1 MSSMTD
7 ASDVARRQGLADS
20 LAKIRHHTA
29 SKLPNQRAPAQLLV
43 AVESTLQ
50 ESSGSKT
57 FSPTA
62 YLMALVAML
71 DKASS
76 QSGSDSSS
84 SLLSSTLYLLTLV
97 TPFVS
102 PAVLHAQV
110 HALIEPLSVV
120 LSNTQHT
127 VATDAAESQA
137 ALLRSALGI
146 FEPLLLALA
155 SDRAM
160 LSSDL
165 RLRGCWNATLRLCL
179 DARPKVRRRA
189 QDLVGQVLQYS
200 DTTQDS
206 VGNAKAHPFAVKTAE
221 WATAALAEVG
231 ASGSVKKQQAPK
243 YDVKAGRAKQPEVAA
258 AARQKNIDGGSANSG
273 IWICGFLRMLA
284 PTLPSKSIP
293 SLTANLLRVIG
304 QNNPFL
310 SAAAFEVFESLF
322 KISRPMA
329 IQNGL
334 STQTLGSSSLSL
346 NSANTRSVHADA
358 LVSTLDALLSANV
371 KPKVTDI
378 QLISPYLRALENAMV
393 AYSRVQDGQPAWERV
408 PIVWTTVK
416 EMAFSSQSK
425 ASRDAISV
433 RMAGRDCLSAIVRY
447 CIPDLAIEQAL
458 TASKASGK
466 EKDELLNIISFFDE
480 AFSKNALR
488 YSHSW
493 PEIFGVLTAVVL
505 RLRYKPKA
513 GSVKSSKGK
522 SHQSTPA
529 AATTL
534 VLPLLSVIGQLRSQP
549 KFDHREQVDGVI
561 GALVQVC
568 GPQAVLEILP
578 LGLLGE
584 NGAQNG
590 RAWLLPLMRS
600 NITNTTLAHFV
611 QTMVPMSEALFNK
624 QAEAEELDANG
635 KPVAP
640 VQAKVYEALTE
651 QIWALLPGYCDL
663 PVDMLDALTQQ
674 FVELLANVL
683 YSQPSLRPS
692 ICRAL
697 QVLVERSQSLA
708 RSAAPSEMLLES
720 FGVSNAD
727 GKKYVARLAEIAP
740 NLLAVFFN
748 IFSQS
753 PGESRGYVADC
764 MTAYMSIM
772 TADEIGKTYQKIVN
786 TLEQSLPT
794 LQTGNKDNGPK
805 AIPPIPH
812 TMMDLL
818 ILMVPFLTQ
827 AEADALFSLGTS
839 DALFAH
845 RDAAVQKKS
854 YRVLA
859 RLMEGSRGAKVLG
872 VGENE
877 SGKLPE
883 LLEKLQATTGSVVVG
898 AKRDRTALLASI
910 MPLIPATE
918 LHVLPSIIPEAVLAT
933 KEVNQGARELA
944 YRLLVEMGNKMDAG
958 GMIKRGLMEGEEN
971 VGNDDEDADMDSKTV
986 SANINEYITM
996 VAAGLAGTSP
1006 HMISASITALA
1017 RLVYEFHEKV
1027 PSQTL
1032 EEMVG
1037 TMDIFLA
1044 SPNREVA
1051 KSALGFVKVVIVSLP
1066 AEIIDVNLP
1075 GLVGALF
1082 SSSKYHRVHFK
1093 AKIRHIFE
1101 RLLRRFGYKRI
1112 EQLTDEDNRKLLVNI
1127 RKRKER
1133 SKRKKAG
1140 QDDAAMEQDDDEVDK
1155 PQMGQ
1160 RAQKTVGA
1168 DAFEEAIY
1176 GSESEISDSD
1186 DDEEDD
1192 HGERNGQ
1199 RSSAPSKGQ
1208 KRDKNISAIEQEYL
1222 LQDDDAPMDLL
1233 DRGALASGGKVTASG
1248 GKQPSAS
1255 RKRQP
1260 GQEASRF
1267 TLDEETGRMVI
1278 EDPDEPQTDEEENQI
1293 DVEGAGRAYLD
1304 RERGVHGMSTDKN
1317 GKVRLNKNNKR
1328 NRAAD
1333 EEMEAEQMELEEQ
1346 LAALQRQR
1354 EAASETNGTSAT
1366 NNKKRKQERK
1376 QIGQEFRA
1384 KKAGGDIKRGETSP
1398 FAYVP
1403 LQKVGGK
1410 KPGKAGKSDIR
1421 FLGKDKKRRS

>member
-1 MSSMTD
+1 MAD

-20 LAKIRHHTA
+20 LSKIRHHTA

-50 ESSGSKT
+50 ESSGSKS

-62 YLMALVAML
+62 YLMALIAML

-120 LSNTQHT
+120 LSDTQHAI
-127 VATDAAESQA
+127 ATDAAESQA

-206 VGNAKAHPFAVKTAE
+206 VGNTKAHPFAVKTAE

-231 ASGSVKKQQAPK
+231 ASGSVTKKQAPK

-293 SLTANLLRVIG
+293 SLTSNLLRVIG

-346 NSANTRSVHADA
+346 NAANTRSVHADA
-358 LVSTLDALLSANV
+358 LVSTLDALLSSTV

-378 QLISPYLRALENAMV
+378 QLIGPYLRALENAMV

-447 CIPDLAIEQAL
+447 CIPDSAIEQAC
-458 TASKASGK
+458 TAKTSGK
-466 EKDELLNIISFFDE
+466 EKDELLNIIGFFDE
-480 AFSKNALR
+480 AFNKTALR

-505 RLRYKPKA
+505 RLRYKPKMA
-513 GSVKSSKGK
+513 APRSIKGK
-522 SHQSTPA
+522 SQQPTPA
-529 AATTL
+529 ASIL

-568 GPQAVLEILP
+568 GPNAVLEILP

-584 NGAQNG
+584 NGAQGG

-624 QAEAEELDANG
+624 QAEAEELNASG
-635 KPVAP
+635 KPTAP
-640 VQAKVYEALTE
+640 VQAKVFEALTE

-697 QVLVERSQSLA
+697 QVLVDRSQSLA
-708 RSAAPSEMLLES
+708 RSAAPSEMLLDN

-772 TADEIGKTYQKIVN
+772 TAEEIGKTYQKIVN

-794 LQTGNKDNGPK
+794 LQGSNKENGPK

-845 RDAAVQKKS
+845 RDAAIQKKS

-859 RLMEGSRGAKVLG
+859 RLMEGSKGAKVLG
-872 VGENE
+872 VGKNE

-883 LLEKLQATTGSVVVG
+883 LLEKLQATTSSVVVG

-910 MPLIPATE
+910 MPLIPSTE

-958 GMIKRGLMEGEEN
+958 GMIKRGLMEGEEDDE
-971 VGNDDEDADMDSKTV
+971 NDDEDADMDGKTV

-1066 AEIIDVNLP
+1066 AEIIDTNLP

-1082 SSSKYHRVHFK
+1082 SSSNHHRVHFK

-1101 RLLRRFGYKRI
+1101 RLLRRFGYERI
-1112 EQLTDEDNRKLLVNI
+1112 EKLTDEDNRKLLVNI

-1140 QDDAAMEQDDDEVDK
+1140 QDELAMEQDDEEVDK

-1160 RAQKTVGA
+1160 RAQKSIGA

-1186 DDEEDD
+1186 DDGEDD
-1192 HGERNGQ
+1192 QAERNGH

-1222 LQDDDAPMDLL
+1222 LHDDDAPMDLL
-1233 DRGALASGGKVTASG
+1233 DRGALASGGKVIASG
-1248 GKQPSAS
+1248 GKQPSMS

-1278 EDPDEPQTDEEENQI
+1278 EDPDEPQSDAEEEADQI

-1304 RERGVHGMSTDKN
+1304 RERGVHGMSTDKS

-1346 LAALQRQR
+1346 LATLQRQR
-1354 EAASETNGTSAT
+1354 EAISEANGNSSNN

>member
-1 MSSMTD
+1 MD
-7 ASDVARRQGLADS
+7 GSDVARRQGLAES

-62 YLMALVAML
+62 YLMALLAML

-76 QSGSDSSS
+76 QSKTDSTTS

-110 HALIEPLSVV
+110 HSLIEPLSVV
-120 LSNTQHT
+120 LSNTLHT
-127 VATDAAESQA
+127 FPSEAEESQA

-165 RLRGCWNATLRLCL
+165 RIRGCWNATLRLCL

-200 DTTQDS
+200 GITQD
-206 VGNAKAHPFAVKTAE
+206 VNGNTKSHPFAVKTAE

-231 ASGSVKKQQAPK
+231 VSGSVNKKQVPK
-243 YDVKAGRAKQPEVAA
+243 YDVKAGRAKEPERAA
-258 AARQKNIDGGSANSG
+258 AARQKNIDSGSANSG

-322 KISRPMA
+322 KISRPIA
-329 IQNGL
+329 IQGGL
-334 STQTLGSSSLSL
+334 STQTLSSSSLSS
-346 NSANTRSVHADA
+346 NAGNTRSVHADA
-358 LVSTLDALLSANV
+358 LVSTLDSLLSSNV
-371 KPKVTDI
+371 KPNVNDV
-378 QLISPYLRALENAMV
+378 QLIGPYLRALENAMV

-408 PIVWTTVK
+408 PLVWTTVK

-425 ASRDAISV
+425 ASRDVISV

-447 CIPDLAIEQAL
+447 CIPNSAIEQACNR
-458 TASKASGK
+458 KAAGK
-466 EKDELLNIISFFDE
+466 EKDELLNIIDFFDE
-480 AFSKNALR
+480 ALSKSALR

-493 PEIFGVLTAVVL
+493 PEIFGVLAAVVL
-505 RLRYKPKA
+505 RLRYRPKKA
-513 GSVKSSKGK
+513 SPKNVKDQAQ
-522 SHQSTPA
+522 QSISA
-529 AATTL
+529 AAVLT
-534 VLPLLSVIGQLRSQP
+534 LPLLKIIGQLRSQP
-549 KFDHREQVDGVI
+549 KFDHREQADGVI

-568 GPQAVLEILP
+568 GPKAVLEILP

-590 RAWLLPLMRS
+590 RAWLLPLMRTH
-600 NITNTTLAHFV
+600 ITNTTLSHFV
-611 QTMVPMSEALFNK
+611 DTMVPMSEALFNK
-624 QAEAEELDANG
+624 QAEAEELNESG
-635 KPVAP
+635 KPIAP

-663 PVDMLDALTQQ
+663 PLDMLDALSQQ

-697 QVLVERSQSLA
+697 QVLVDRSNSLA
-708 RSAAPSEMLLES
+708 KSAAPSEMLLDS

-727 GKKYVARLAEIAP
+727 GKKYVNRLAEIAP

-753 PGESRGYVADC
+753 PGESRGYVADS

-772 TADEIGKTYQKIVN
+772 NVDEIGKTYQKIVN
-786 TLEQSLPT
+786 TLQQSLPN
-794 LQTGNKDNGPK
+794 LQSNKENGPK
-805 AIPPIPH
+805 AVPPIPH

-827 AEADALFSLGTS
+827 TEADALFSLGTS
-839 DALFAH
+839 DTLFAH
-845 RDAAVQKKS
+845 PDAAIQKKT

-859 RLMEGSRGAKVLG
+859 RLMEGTRGAKVLG

-910 MPLIPATE
+910 MPLVPSTE

-944 YRLLVEMGNKMDAG
+944 YRLLVEMGNKMDVG
-958 GMIKRGLMEGEEN
+958 GTIKRGLMNNGEAIEN
-971 VGNDDEDADMDSKTV
+971 DAENAVMDGETV
-986 SANINEYITM
+986 PANINEYITM

-1017 RLVYEFHEKV
+1017 RLIYEFHEKI

-1032 EEMVG
+1032 GEMVS

-1082 SSSKYHRVHFK
+1082 SSSNHHRVHFK

-1101 RLLRRFGYKRI
+1101 RLLRRFGYERI

-1140 QDDAAMEQDDDEVDK
+1140 QDDASMEQEDEEVDK

-1160 RAQKTVGA
+1160 RALKSVGA

-1186 DDEEDD
+1186 DGKGDEDLERK
-1192 HGERNGQ
+1192 GE
-1199 RSSAPSKGQ
+1199 RSSALSKGQ
-1208 KRDKNISAIEQEYL
+1208 RREKKNNAIEQEYL

-1233 DRGALASGGKVTASG
+1233 DRGALASGGKVIASG
-1248 GKQPSAS
+1248 GKQPSMN

-1260 GQEASRF
+1260 GQEASKF
-1267 TLDEETGRMVI
+1267 TLDEETGRMLI
-1278 EDPDEPQTDEEENQI
+1278 EDPDEPQSDADETGDQI

-1304 RERGVHGMSTDKN
+1304 RERGVHGITTNKD

-1346 LAALQRQR
+1346 LEALQRQR
-1354 EAASETNGTSAT
+1354 EANAQTSGTNSLSASQ
-1366 NNKKRKQERK
+1366 NKKRKQERK

-1421 FLGKDKKRRS
+1421 FLNRDQKRRS